1 MSHQHTRRAFLRQSA
16 TAGVGFWIAGR
27 SALAQAPA
35 GKDKLRIA
43 VIGVAGQ
50 GEYNL
55 NNVAGEAIVALCDVD
70 EKLAVEAR
78 KRFPQ
83 ARFYTDFR
91 PVMDRKDI
99 DAVVVATPD
108 HTHATATLA
117 ALRAGKHVYCEK
129 PLARTV
135 YEARLVAETA
145 EKTKRV
151 TQMGTQIH
159 AHANYRRVVEIVK
172 AGAIGPVREVHV
184 WVGDHSWVA
193 ADRPKDTP
201 PIPEGLHYD
210 LWLGPAPYRPYHPA
224 YLPQR
229 WRGWWDFGGGTL
241 GDMGCHYIDLP
252 KWALDL
258 GHPTT
263 IEAEGPPVHPE
274 GTPAWLIVR
283 YEFPARGPLP
293 PVRLTWYHGDKRP
306 PQVKDGRVPGW
317 GSAVLFVGEK
327 CSLLADYNRHLVLLG
342 PDAKDFK
349 RPDPF
354 IADSIGHHREWIEA
368 CRNGGTPTCHFG
380 YAGPL
385 TEMVLLGNVAY
396 RAGRKLEW
404 DARALKA
411 TNTPEA
417 EAFIRP
423 VYQNGWTL

>member
-1 MSHQHTRRAFLRQSA
+1 MSHHQTRRAFLRQSA

-70 EKLAVEAR
+70 EKRAVEAR

-129 PLARTV
+129 PLTRTV

-145 EKTKRV
+145 EKTRRV

-159 AHANYRRVVEIVK
+159 AHANYRRVVETVK

-368 CRNGGTPTCHFG
+368 CKNGGTPTCHFG